1 MEFTK
6 RARSVAPSLT
16 LALTA
21 KTAELKEK
29 GVPVITFGVGEPD
42 FNTPQEIVNAGKTA
56 LDLGHTKYTAASG
69 TPLLKKAI
77 CQKLL
82 ADNGL
87 KYGEKQIVVS
97 NGAKHSLYNCMQILV
112 EEGDE
117 VIIPSPYWLTY
128 PELVRMC
135 GGVCVYVQCLPQNGF
150 IMNAQDLRKAIT
162 PKTKVLLLNSPNNP
176 TGAVYSK
183 EQLEEIVRVLKDYPD
198 IWVVSD
204 EIYEKLIYEGNKHY
218 SVAQLGLYDR
228 TIIVNGMSKAYAMT
242 GWRIG
247 YCACPDNKC
256 ASLMAGLQSHQTS
269 NPNSSAQYAS
279 AAALSG
285 KQGFIEDMRA
295 VFDQRRLLMLEKLS
309 SIKCI
314 KAIHAKGAFYVMI
327 DVSATFGKSVEGKII
342 DSANTFSALL
352 LEHFYV
358 VTIPCEDFGAPR
370 FVRLS
375 YATNKENITEG
386 LDRLSKFIDKIK

>member
-6 RARSVAPSLT
+6 RARSVSPSLT

-42 FNTPQEIVNAGKTA
+42 FNTPQSIVEAGKKA

-82 ADNGL
+82 KDNGL
-87 KYGEKQIVVS
+87 TYGEKQIVVS

-117 VIIPSPYWLTY
+117 VIIPAPYWLTY
-128 PELVRMC
+128 PELVAMC
-135 GGVCVYVQCLPQNGF
+135 GGKCVFVNCSPQSGF
-150 IMNAQDLRKAIT
+150 IMKAEDLRKAIT

-176 TGAVYSK
+176 TGAVYRK
-183 EQLEEIVRVLKDYPD
+183 EQLEEIVAVLKDYPD
-198 IWVVSD
+198 IWVISD
-204 EIYEKLIYEGNKHY
+204 EIYEKLVYEGNRHY

-247 YCACPDNKC
+247 YCACPDNKS

-285 KQGFIEDMRA
+285 EQGFINDMRD
-295 VFDQRRLLMLEKLS
+295 VFDQRRQLMLEKLS
-309 SIKCI
+309 SIKHI
-314 KAIHAKGAFYVMI
+314 KAVKPKGAFYVMI
-327 DVSATFGKSVEGKII
+327 DVSDTFGKSVDGKKIEGAV
-342 DSANTFSALL
+342 SFANLL
-352 LEHFYV
+352 LEQFYV
-358 VTIPCEDFGAPR
+358 VTIPCDDFGAPN
-370 FVRLS
+370 FLRLS

-386 LDRLSKFIDKIK
+386 LERLAKFINKIS